1 MGGNELFAYSRA
13 KLFDILDDG
22 ENVDEQVYFR
32 FSSSFIKTFPIIHDE
47 ITEKM
52 TLKSTQPI
60 NIDEQQLKN
69 IDDKEKKSDEK

>member
-1 MGGNELFAYSRA
+1 MGDNELFAYSRA

-47 ITEKM
+47 ITEK
-52 TLKSTQPI
+52 
-60 NIDEQQLKN
+60 NDV
-69 IDDKEKKSDEK
+69 KEHTTYKYWWTTVEEYWWQREKSDEK